1 MKKIIILSTI
11 VLAAI
16 LSGCATLRPSTLL
29 PTTITR
35 NSEDDL
41 KNYSYFY
48 VNPAGAKTGSAG
60 YVTGG
65 NYGVFGSSSTR
76 TTEPCDIISGYLIKL
91 GYVRVANIDETISDK
106 TLVISYG
113 ETGRRPLGFGYT
125 IEVTL
130 QFTSAKTHAPVCT
143 VTGEGQGETEADDI
157 RIAIIRCLNTAFGN
171 TNN

>member
-1 MKKIIILSTI
+1 MKKAIILSI
-11 VLAAI
+11 IALAAI
-16 LSGCATLRPSTLL
+16 LSGCATLL

-65 NYGVFGSSSTR
+65 NYGVYGSSSTR

-91 GYVRVANIDETISDK
+91 GYVRVATIDENISDK

-113 ETGRRPLGFGYT
+113 ETGRRPAGLGYT

-157 RIAIIRCLNTAFGN
+157 RIAILRCLDTAFSP

>member
-11 VLAAI
+11 ALAAI
-16 LSGCATLRPSTLL
+16 LSGCATLI

-65 NYGVFGSSSTR
+65 NYGVYGSSSTR

-91 GYVRVANIDETISDK
+91 GYVRVATIDENISDK
-106 TLVISYG
+106 TLVIDNLIEKCDYLL
-113 ETGRRPLGFGYT
+113 LGGGMC
-125 IEVTL
+125 
-130 QFTSAKTHAPVCT
+130 FTFLKANGLNVGASIV
-143 VTGEGQGETEADDI
+143 DDE
-157 RIAIIRCLNTAFGN
+157 N
-171 TNN
+171 